1 MTEEDCRIDKFLW
14 SVRLFKTRNQA
25 STACRAGKVRM
36 GDQAVKPSR
45 EVKLLDVIVVRVWN
59 MTRTIRVKEL
69 LHNRVGAKLV
79 EVYIEEMTP
88 PEEFE
93 RAEMLRKLNAERRDR
108 GAGRPTKKE
117 RREINRLK
125 GVPE

>member
-1 MTEEDCRIDKFLW
+1 MTEEGCRIDKFLW

-45 EVKLLDVIVVRVWN
+45 EVKPLDVIVVRVWN
-59 MTRTIRVKEL
+59 MTRTIKVKEL

-79 EVYIEEMTP
+79 EAYIEEMTP
-88 PEEFE
+88 SEEFE

>member
-1 MTEEDCRIDKFLW
+1 MTEEGCRIDKFLW
-14 SVRLFKTRNQA
+14 SVRVFKTRNQA
-25 STACRAGKVRM
+25 SSACRAGKVRM

-45 EVKLLDVIVVRVWN
+45 EVKPLDVIVVRVWN

-79 EVYIEEMTP
+79 EVYIEELTP

>member
-1 MTEEDCRIDKFLW
+1 MTEEGCRIDKFLW
-14 SVRLFKTRNQA
+14 SVRVFKTRNQA
-25 STACRAGKVRM
+25 SSACRAGKVRM

-79 EVYIEEMTP
+79 EVYIEELTP

-117 RREINRLK
+117 RREISRLK
-125 GVPE
+125 GEPE

>member
-1 MTEEDCRIDKFLW
+1 MTEEGCRIDKFLW

-79 EVYIEEMTP
+79 EVYIEELTP

-108 GAGRPTKKE
+108 GTGRPTKKE
-117 RREINRLK
+117 RREISRLK
-125 GVPE
+125 GEPE

>member
-1 MTEEDCRIDKFLW
+1 MTEEGCRIDKFLW

-117 RREINRLK
+117 RREISRLK
-125 GVPE
+125 GEPE

>member
-1 MTEEDCRIDKFLW
+1 MTEEGCRIDKFLW
-14 SVRLFKTRNQA
+14 SVRVFKTRNQA
-25 STACRAGKVRM
+25 SSACRAGKVRM

-45 EVKLLDVIVVRVWN
+45 EVKPLDVIVVRVWN

-79 EVYIEEMTP
+79 EVYIEELTP

-117 RREINRLK
+117 RREISRLK
-125 GVPE
+125 GEPE

>member
-1 MTEEDCRIDKFLW
+1 MTEEGCRIDKFLW

-79 EVYIEEMTP
+79 EVYIEELTP